1 MISSRRV
8 RIGFVMT
15 LAGVALAAGA
25 ASSGAD
31 LRLGGSLGFGL
42 TARDQGGGFRWD
54 WDSAREDTSLAEL
67 KLGIEPVP
75 DLQAFVRFGARL
87 DESRQTDDAPVFELR
102 EAMLRYARRF
112 TPADSLTLRGFAR
125 QPSALWLDHGLGA
138 PIDPRRFG
146 DNAQGVRASLRL
158 RALLA
163 TVIAADR
170 SGFDPRGDG
179 ATARDGDA
187 VIVRLRADA
196 TRWAGL
202 RVGGTFIRHI
212 PKEVGVYG
220 EVDRVDVRRRDL
232 SGLDARLHVGGVQVL
247 VDYSQ
252 VDPDYVQPGA
262 EAAQEPGMRRS
273 WNFKAAGRGTDI
285 IPSTAALRAEL
296 RAPGLGSSRWGW
308 IGFAP
313 GYRAIGAHHSNPLA
327 ASQPDV
333 GSPRR
338 GLDGYRLEAWYR
350 AAAWPLWLRQVYE
363 RHTQF
368 RDADRRVI
376 RQVSEIET
384 ALTSAVSA
392 RLFYSQRQT
401 REFGP
406 RRDEYHDDVLVEL
419 RATNSDTR
427 MRAQLALV
435 DVNAPARRDVATLE
449 ASARVTQRV
458 QVVVRGSFTREQTR
472 LRRALFVEI
481 QYWHL
486 PQFEVAVHIGPDWL
500 GDSADPA
507 LDADLLAAASSRDL
521 VRLHFRGW
529 F

>member
-1 MISSRRV
+1 MTSSRRTWTA
-8 RIGFVMT
+8 FVTT
-15 LAGVALAAGA
+15 LAGLALGA
-25 ASSGAD
+25 AAACATD
-31 LRLGGSLGFGL
+31 LRVGGSLGFGL
-42 TARDQGGGFRWD
+42 TARDQGGDFRWD
-54 WDSAREDTSLAEL
+54 WDSAREDTSIAEL

-75 DLQAFVRFGARL
+75 DLRAFVRFGARW
-87 DESRQTDDAPVFELR
+87 DESRQGDDAPIFQLQ
-102 EAMLRYARRF
+102 EAALRYVRRLA
-112 TPADSLTLRGFAR
+112 PRDSVTLHGFAR

-146 DNAQGVRASLRL
+146 DNAQGIRAALRW

-163 TVIAADR
+163 TIIAADR
-170 SGFDPRGDG
+170 SGFHTQGNAG
-179 ATARDGDA
+179 TARDGDA
-187 VIVRLRADA
+187 LIVRLRADA
-196 TRWAGL
+196 TQWAGL
-202 RVGGTFIRHI
+202 RVGGTFIRHV
-212 PKEVGVYG
+212 PKEVEVYG
-220 EVDRVDVRRRDL
+220 DVDRVDVRRRDL
-232 SGLDARLHVGGVQVL
+232 AGLDARLHVRGVQIL
-247 VDYSQ
+247 VDYNE

-262 EAAQEPGMRRS
+262 EAAQEPGIRRT
-273 WNFKAAGRGTDI
+273 WDFKASARITDI

-313 GYRAIGAHHSNPLA
+313 GYRAIGAHHSNRLDA
-327 ASQPDV
+327 AQPDV

-350 AAAWPLWLRQVYE
+350 AAAWPLWLRQVYD

-368 RDADRRVI
+368 RDANRRVI
-376 RQVSEIET
+376 RQASEIES

-401 REFGP
+401 RDFGAS
-406 RRDEYHDDVLVEL
+406 RDEHHDDVLVEL
-419 RATNSDTR
+419 RATNSATR

-435 DVNAPARRDVATLE
+435 DLNAPTRRDVATLE

-458 QVVVRGSFTREQTR
+458 QVVARGSFAREQTR

-486 PQFEVAVHIGPDWL
+486 PQFEVAAQVGPDWM
-500 GDSADPA
+500 GDSVDPA
-507 LDADLLAAASSRDL
+507 LDADLLAAGDSRDL